1 MLSSSVSDKSNRKGS
16 TIMTAHLLDG
26 KVVHAGTEA
35 PNKLSSPQSS
45 FTHNEPAIPL
55 TQITQM
61 PVFMSFFSP
70 KTSNYTILL
79 TLY

>member
-1 MLSSSVSDKSNRKGS
+1 MLSSSISDKSNRKGS

-35 PNKLSSPQSS
+35 PNKVNSPQSS
-45 FTHNEPAIPL
+45 FINNEPAIPL

-61 PVFMSFFSP
+61 PVFMSFFSR